1 MKVNPDDFTECA
13 WLGIVDAKNIATSER
28 HQTLETEHLLCSLL
42 KKNQTAIKIL
52 ERSGGSIKGLINEV
66 EEFIIDESSLLTKMS
81 NSRMIELMKKYKLPE
96 SHIQKVVMDLP
107 IEQ

>member
-42 KKNQTAIKIL
+42 KKNQIAIKII

-66 EEFIIDESSLLTKMS
+66 DEFIKKQPKMQKEQDSIFFCKNISLLI
-81 NSRMIELMKKYKLPE
+81 SRAKDIKKIL
-96 SHIQKVVMDLP
+96 
-107 IEQ
+107 